1 MEMRLYDGKE
11 YFTRSVSDLLTKMPE
26 PPVKKRKTTR
36 ALDQQPSS
44 ITQIDEQVDDGGSK
58 PYMCA
63 ITPDGLVISCGE
75 FYSVR
80 DFNNDIFLLSKIVEI
95 NTNFICTMVL
105 CKANEK
111 GLLCQTEGLEL
122 SVACGHVIRC
132 TNTLNTK
139 RTYKR
144 EAELFSLSIT
154 NPKGCRWRHL
164 IGSLARPNGTC
175 FRVEHSRITSKI
187 SSR

>member
-63 ITPDGLVISCGE
+63 ITPDGLGFRVA
-75 FYSVR
+75 
-80 DFNNDIFLLSKIVEI
+80 
-95 NTNFICTMVL
+95 NFI
-105 CKANEK
+105 
-111 GLLCQTEGLEL
+111 L
-122 SVACGHVIRC
+122 SVILITILFYFQKLLRLTPILFAQWFCVK
-132 TNTLNTK
+132 LMK
-139 RTYKR
+139 R
-144 EAELFSLSIT
+144 
-154 NPKGCRWRHL
+154 
-164 IGSLARPNGTC
+164 GSSARRKDWN
-175 FRVEHSRITSKI
+175 
-187 SSR
+187 